1 MNSNKLSV
9 PAPADKPARQRG
21 LTQQRS
27 CSRASGDKPSGAG
40 GLLGSIGVFPRQR
53 INRSLGAL

>member
-9 PAPADKPARQRG
+9 PRASGDKPARQRG

-53 INRSLGAL
+53 G